1 MSVRDREEAVV
12 ARLQQLA
19 SSLDGEPDPAFRAA
33 TRARLV
39 AMAAVRSP
47 EPAPPS
53 TVQRLLRARAED
65 LAPSRWRARLT
76 AGLAGAAMAV
86 TALAGLVA
94 ASTDAGPGDALY
106 GLKRG
111 TEVTRLALVSDS
123 SRGQTLLGF
132 ASTRL
137 DELETLVNE
146 GATALPAAGAP
157 SSGGTVVL
165 AAGADP
171 ALVLETIA
179 TMDVQT
185 TEGAAWLTER
195 AVTTG
200 DDEPLD
206 DLAAWAEEQSAG
218 LVALS
223 SRVPAEAT
231 EALAASLDLLSRV
244 TVRTAGLQE
253 AVECASGAAVTGSDE
268 LGPLPGT
275 CVPDQAGGGS
285 TGTGSNPGVPGSG
298 SAPQATTG
306 VDPNLPSTGGSGA
319 VPTDPGTGSGGLPS
333 VGVPTGPSQSGG
345 IVPPLPTT
353 APSLPTIIPGV
364 PAAPSGP
371 TIVPSLPTC
380 LPGLLC

>member
-19 SSLDGEPDPAFRAA
+19 PSLDGEPDPAFRAA

-39 AMAAVRSP
+39 AMAAVRTP
-47 EPAPPS
+47 EPAPVS
-53 TVQRLLRARAED
+53 RFHRVLRARPED
-65 LAPSRWRARLT
+65 LAPARWRARLT
-76 AGLAGAAMAV
+76 AGLAGAAVAV

-111 TEVTRLALVSDS
+111 TEETRLALVSDS

-137 DELETLVNE
+137 EELETLVDE

-157 SSGGTVVL
+157 SSGDTVVL

-171 ALVLETIA
+171 ELVLETIA
-179 TMDVQT
+179 TMDAQT

-200 DDEPLD
+200 DDEPLQ
-206 DLAAWAEEQSAG
+206 DLGAWAEEQSAG
-218 LVALS
+218 LAALQS
-223 SRVPAEAT
+223 KVPAEAS
-231 EALAASLDLLSRV
+231 AAVVASLDLLSGV
-244 TVRTAGLQE
+244 TLRTAGLQE
-253 AVECASGAAVTGSDE
+253 AVECASGPAVAGSDE

-275 CVPDQAGGGS
+275 CVPDPAGVDPSPSGGS
-285 TGTGSNPGVPGSG
+285 TGTGSEPGVPGSG

-306 VDPNLPSTGGSGA
+306 AEPTLPSTGGA
-319 VPTDPGTGSGGLPS
+319 VPTDPGTGAGGVPS
-333 VGVPTGPSQSGG
+333 VGVPTVPSQSGG
-345 IVPPLPTT
+345 GVVPTLPTGPT
-353 APSLPTIIPGV
+353 TVPTTLPT
-364 PAAPSGP
+364 
-371 TIVPSLPTC
+371 
-380 LPGLLC
+380 LPGLPALTCIPLVDC